1 MNIEIFDNGDSNED
15 DKTKDCLGW
24 ITIMEKADVNLRTML
39 KANKLTLEE
48 RKKIASGINAGNQ
61 YLLQECAIHHYDPKL
76 ENYLLLGGVAKI
88 CDFGVVKDRDGKTS
102 YRQLG
107 YSRRGSKYR
116 DYEALCKFLISN

>member
-1 MNIEIFDNGDSNED
+1 MANIEIFHNGDSNGED
-15 DKTKDCLGW
+15 RKDCLGW

-39 KANKLTLEE
+39 KANQLTLEE
-48 RKKIASGINAGNQ
+48 RKKIVSGIEAGRE
-61 YLLQECAIHHYDPKL
+61 YLIRKCAIWHYDRKL
-76 ENYLLLGGVAKI
+76 ENYLLLGGVVKI

-116 DYEALCKFLISN
+116 DYEALCKFYF

>member
-1 MNIEIFDNGDSNED
+1 
-15 DKTKDCLGW
+15 
-24 ITIMEKADVNLRTML
+24 MEKADVNLRTML

-48 RKKIASGINAGNQ
+48 RKKIVSGIAAGKE
-61 YLLQECAIHHYDPKL
+61 YLIRECAIWHYDRKL
-76 ENYLLLGGVAKI
+76 ENYLLLGGVVKI

-116 DYEALCKFLISN
+116 DYEALCKFNF